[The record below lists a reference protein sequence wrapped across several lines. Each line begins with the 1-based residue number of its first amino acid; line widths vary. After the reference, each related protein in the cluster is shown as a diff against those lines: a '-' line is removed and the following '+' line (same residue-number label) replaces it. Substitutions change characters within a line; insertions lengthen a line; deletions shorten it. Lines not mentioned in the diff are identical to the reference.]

1 MHGGKYR
8 FRAKR
13 ANFFVLTWS
22 EALRPIMG
30 EFSYDPDVVRDLL
43 DNKEKI
49 SKPIF
54 VVDGKQ
60 LRVYMPPSI
69 GDGSKRTQILKLV
82 EVILE
87 LIFLQ
92 L

>member
-1 MHGGKYR
+1 MVKISVSRQTG
-8 FRAKR
+8 
-13 ANFFVLTWS
+13 NFLLLPRS
-22 EALRPIMG
+22 EAFRQIMG
-30 EFSYDPDVVRDLL
+30 EFSFDPDVVRDLL

-69 GDGSKRTQILKLV
+69 GDGSKRTQILRLV
-82 EVILE
+82 EVSY
-87 LIFLQ
+87 
-92 L
+92 